1 MHLEGVPVEITVAL
15 PTTGSGASPE
25 RIRTVAVEAESRG
38 WPTVWTV
45 ERLVF
50 PDPTVPG
57 ATHASDHYRVAFDP
71 LDSIAWAAAHT
82 SRLRF
87 GTSILNALFHPPV
100 VLARR
105 LATIDRLSEGRLVVG
120 LGQGWMPEEFE
131 VAGVPMSRRGNG
143 FEEYLAAL
151 TSVWGPDPVSYAG
164 RFYRI
169 PRSYLAP
176 KPSQAGG
183 PPVLIGAVAPATAAR
198 AGRLG
203 YGLNLVMVT
212 WDHFEE
218 LLGAWRKA
226 RAAAGYDTVAPVV
239 VRTNTV
245 VGSETNEIGEV
256 AGRGKKAG
264 ADLRRLA
271 DYDIDEVF
279 FETGRGPMPIAEQL
293 DLVDAWRSEL
303 SA

>member
-1 MHLEGVPVEITVAL
+1 MEISVAL

-25 RIRTVAVEAESRG
+25 TIRTVAVEAESRG

-45 ERLVF
+45 ERLLF

-82 SRLRF
+82 STLRF

-105 LATIDRLSEGRLVVG
+105 LATIDRLSQGRLVVG

-131 VAGVPMSRRGNG
+131 VVGIPMSRRGNG
-143 FEEYLAAL
+143 FEDYLSAL
-151 TSVWGPDPVSYAG
+151 TSAWGPDPVSYEG

-176 KPSQAGG
+176 KPLQAPG
-183 PPVLIGAVAPATAAR
+183 PPILIGAVSPLTAAR

-203 YGLNLVMVT
+203 FGLNLVMVT

-226 RAAAGYDTVAPVV
+226 RAAAGHDTAAPVV
-239 VRTNTV
+239 VRTNTI
-245 VGSETNEIGEV
+245 VGSESNEIGEI
-256 AGRGKKAG
+256 AGQGTKLA

-293 DLVDAWRSEL
+293 DLVDEWRSEL

>member
-1 MHLEGVPVEITVAL
+1 VETTVAL
-15 PTTGSGASPE
+15 PTTGNGASPE
-25 RIRTVAVEAESRG
+25 TIRTVAVEAESRG

-45 ERLVF
+45 ERLLF

-57 ATHASDHYRVAFDP
+57 ATHASEHYRVAFDP
-71 LDSIAWAAAHT
+71 LDTIAWAAAHT
-82 SRLRF
+82 STLRF

-143 FEEYLAAL
+143 FEDYLAAL
-151 TSVWGPDPVSYAG
+151 TSVWGPDPVSYDG

-176 KPSQAGG
+176 KPSQAPG
-183 PPVLIGAVAPATAAR
+183 PPVLIGAVTPPTAAR

-203 YGLNLVMVT
+203 FGLNLVMVT

-226 RAAAGYDTVAPVV
+226 RAAAGHDTAAPVV
-239 VRTNTV
+239 VRTNTI
-245 VGSETNEIGEV
+245 VGSDTNEIGEV
-256 AGRGKKAG
+256 AGQGTKVA

-271 DYDIDEVF
+271 DYNVDEVF

-293 DLVDAWRSEL
+293 DLVDEWRSEL
-303 SA
+303 AAS

>member
-1 MHLEGVPVEITVAL
+1 LEGVPVEITVAL

-25 RIRTVAVEAESRG
+25 TIRSVAVEAESRG

-45 ERLVF
+45 ERLLF

-82 SRLRF
+82 STLRF

-105 LATIDRLSEGRLVVG
+105 LATVDRLSEGRLVVG

-131 VAGVPMSRRGNG
+131 AAGIPMSRRGNG
-143 FEEYLAAL
+143 FEDYLAAL
-151 TSVWGPDPVSYAG
+151 TSVWGPDPVSYEG

-176 KPSQAGG
+176 KPLQAGG
-183 PPVLIGAVAPATAAR
+183 PPVLIGAVAQPTAAR

-203 YGLNLVMVT
+203 FGLNLVLVS

-218 LLGAWRKA
+218 LLDAWRKA
-226 RAAAGYDTVAPVV
+226 RAAAGHDTAAPVV
-239 VRTNTV
+239 VRTNTI
-245 VGSETNEIGEV
+245 VGSETNDIGEV
-256 AGRGKKAG
+256 AGRGTKVA

-293 DLVDAWRSEL
+293 DLVDEWRSEL